1 MPLNLRVLSATLAL
15 CGIITTPLYAATSD
29 ANTTGILL
37 SGAQKWMNRDRADLA
52 DNLLQK
58 VLLIEP
64 NSPQALLMLGKIS
77 LKNGKQDEAQ
87 RYLHTLQQTAPGSPQ
102 TRELANALHP
112 AGAGMLTSKPATPEP
127 ARGEQRVRRAVT
139 PQVVALEET
148 TPQVRPAKHKHK
160 TRRVTE
166 KALTAEKPD
175 EQPVKSDDKASD
187 QATGNAESAALS
199 PDIIARTDALDAIDD
214 GKLEQAETS
223 LRDILTRRPK
233 DPEVLGGL
241 GLIKLKQGKHDEAIN
256 WFEQALALAPN
267 QSDIGLSA
275 KWRSLISTAKFW
287 KGLHE
292 ADDLLAANRL
302 PEAEQ
307 VVRNILV
314 LQPDEPI
321 ALALL
326 GNIKSAGGDDTE
338 AERLYRQAL
347 AKEGYNVAAIS
358 GLLKLLARTGRRD
371 EALALVEQVN
381 RDYADELNKNPVIHA
396 GLLREEADL
405 YLSAQR
411 TSHAIEALEQSIQL
425 DPKNPWARF
434 SLAKLY
440 YSLNLPPLARRVMQ
454 DGVALAP
461 QDPTM
466 HYVDALLRLSQNDYN
481 GALASMNQIPDSAMT
496 PPMRETRDSALLQ
509 IDLQQ
514 AEYQLARGNR
524 REALRI
530 MSIAEDQAKNNPA
543 ATEQVAEG
551 WFSLG
556 LKTQGLSAMRK
567 LPQPVPLKTQVYFAS
582 LLNRAEQD
590 QELTEYLPS
599 LRIPN
604 GTDETSRKYRAT
616 IREIEF
622 GMAGRRYASLIKA
635 GKTDQAQQLADT
647 MLTTNKLSNSD
658 YFKFHRIYFPN
669 AHLPVN
675 AIDQLNQEKQQNPN
689 DADIRYDLA
698 YAYHQDKQDDNA
710 RREIQEA
717 LTLTPADNLDLRLRV
732 AGLQQ
737 DMGDTGAARTTID
750 DLTARY
756 PNNTDLLL
764 QAGRMAQSEGHYNRA
779 MAYYQK
785 ARQPVDTT
793 AAAPAGKTTAPADVT
808 LNLLPGQTDAAA
820 TVAPPV
826 LTSTEGSKRI
836 YQAALAADHST
847 VSTPLAG
854 GSEVE
859 RAMNSIR
866 DLREPKIEAGLDIQS
881 KTASS
886 GTSTY
891 NATEIPVLARF
902 PIGYEAHGFVQV
914 DQVNIDA
921 GALPSTFADAAL
933 FGKIQ
938 AFQYVPPQP
947 LTPKASG
954 TSVAIGYEQGS
965 VKADIGRVGIGF
977 PVSNTVGGIRQ
988 GGSFGRMSYSL
999 TLSRRPFTGSQLSYA
1014 GVKDPI
1020 SGTAWGGVTST
1031 GLSLYLSTTLSS
1043 DMLGKFNVAG
1053 IASYG
1058 LLRGKNVL
1066 NNDRLYL
1073 RGVIDQD
1080 IYSSDDMVVN
1090 LGVNLN
1096 YMSFSKNLSYYT
1108 FGQGG
1113 YYSPQGSLSIGVPI
1127 EVYGRADL
1135 LSYQV
1140 QASVSYSRTNTDASP
1155 FYPTDPVLQARA
1167 AFGALPTGYT
1177 QPIYSAGTSSGFG
1190 YSLRAATE
1198 YRATPHV
1205 ALGGRFSMDRSAYY
1219 APNSVFFYL
1228 RYMFKP
1234 ATGPVKLRPD
1244 PVVPYSQY

>member
-1 MPLNLRVLSATLAL
+1 MPLNLRALSATLAL

-64 NSPQALLMLGKIS
+64 NSPQALLMLGKIG
-77 LKNGKQDEAQ
+77 LKNGKPEAAQ
-87 RYLHTLQQTAPGSPQ
+87 RYLHTLEQTAPGSPQ

-112 AGAGMLTSKPATPEP
+112 ANASILTNKPATPEP
-127 ARGEQRVRRAVT
+127 ARGEQRVRREVT
-139 PQVVALEET
+139 PQVVAQEET
-148 TPQVRPAKHKHK
+148 IPQARPAKHKRK
-160 TRRVTE
+160 
-166 KALTAEKPD
+166 
-175 EQPVKSDDKASD
+175 DKAHSNKLPAKNELNK
-187 QATGNAESAALS
+187 QPSENTESTALD
-199 PDIIARTDALDAIDD
+199 PDIIARTNAQDAIDD

-241 GLIKLKQGKHDEAIN
+241 GLIKLKQGQHDEAEK
-256 WFEQALALAPN
+256 WFNDAVLAA
-267 QSDIGLSA
+267 QGGETS
-275 KWRSLISTAKFW
+275 KWRSLILVARFW
-287 KGLHE
+287 KNMHLADE
-292 ADDLLAANRL
+292 ALTEGRL
-302 PEAEQ
+302 SDAEQ
-307 VVRNILV
+307 AVQRCLA
-314 LQPDEPI
+314 LQADEPN

-1177 QPIYSAGTSSGFG
+1177 QPIYSAGNSGGFG

-1198 YRATPHV
+1198 YRANPHV

-1228 RYMFKP
+1228 RYLFKP
-1234 ATGPVKLRPD
+1234 ETGPVKLRPD